1 MPALT
6 KVQATFTDPDIST
19 LGGMTDVSISSVSNG
34 QVLKYNGSNWINDS
48 ITSGSTLTI
57 QEEGTTIGSTGD
69 ATVLN
74 FVGSTVTAAGTG
86 GTKTITVTGASGSGL
101 GSLVEDTSPQLGG
114 TLDINGQSISAG
126 SSSLSITGTNADL
139 VSITRAD
146 TRGPSFKL
154 ANGESSSNH
163 ESWIN
168 LFGSVGGGTNRT
180 NMFEINAINMDSFQ
194 CNVASTGTFYWTFG
208 DPASGRELELTNAAL
223 YPSTDNGLDLGSST
237 NRWNNIYTGDIQL
250 SNEGSQNE
258 VDGSWGKW
266 TIQEG
271 QDDLFLLNR
280 RNGKKY
286 KFSLEEV
293 V

>member
-19 LGGMTDVSISSVSNG
+19 LGGMTDVSFSSVANG
-34 QVLKYNGSNWINDS
+34 HVLKYNGSNWINEALS
-48 ITSGSTLTI
+48 SGSTLTI
-57 QEEGTTIGSTGD
+57 QEEGTTIGNAGD
-69 ATVLN
+69 TTVLN
-74 FVGSTVTAAGTG
+74 FVGSTVTAQGTG
-86 GTKTITVTGASGSGL
+86 STKTITITGASGSGIA
-101 GSLVEDTSPQLGG
+101 SLVEDTTPQLGG
-114 TLDINGQSISAG
+114 NLDINGNSISAG
-126 SSSLSITGTNADL
+126 SNSLSITGTHGDL

-146 TRGPSFKL
+146 TRGPSIKL
-154 ANGESSSNH
+154 ANSATTTNH
-163 ESWIN
+163 EAWIN
-168 LFGSVGGGTNRT
+168 LFGSVGGGTNRA

-194 CNVASTGTFYWTFG
+194 CNVKSTGTFYWSFG
-208 DPASGRELELTNAAL
+208 SPDSGRELELTNAAL
-223 YPSTDNGLDLGSST
+223 YPTTDNGLDLGSST

-286 KFSLEEV
+286 KFALEEV

>member
-1 MPALT
+1 MPSLT
-6 KVQATFTDPDIST
+6 KVQATFTDPNIST
-19 LGGMTDVSISSVSNG
+19 LNGMTDVTLSSVQNG
-34 QVLKYNGSNWINDS
+34 QALVYNGSAWVNGAA
-48 ITSGSTLTI
+48 GSTLTI
-57 QEEGTTIGSTGD
+57 QEEGTALATD

-74 FVGSTVTAAGTG
+74 FVGSTVTASGTG
-86 GTKTITVTGASGSGL
+86 STKTITITGSSGTGI

-114 TLDINGQSISAG
+114 TLDINSQSISAG
-126 SSSLSITGTNADL
+126 SNTLTISGTNSNL
-139 VSITRAD
+139 ISVNRSD
-146 TRGPSFKL
+146 TTGPTIRL
-154 ANGESSSNH
+154 RNGESTTNH
-163 ESWIN
+163 EAWIN
-168 LFGSVGGGTNRT
+168 LWGSTGSGVNRS
-180 NMFEINAINMDSFQ
+180 NMMEFNGANMDAMQ
-194 CNVASTGTFYWTFG
+194 WNVSATGTFYWTCG
-208 DPASGRELELTNAAL
+208 SPSSGRELELTSAAL

-271 QDDLFLLNR
+271 ETDLFLLNR

-286 KFSLEEV
+286 KFTLEEV

>member
-6 KVQATFTDPDIST
+6 KVQATFTDPNIST
-19 LGGMTDVSISSVSNG
+19 LGGMTDVSFSSVANG
-34 QVLKYNGSNWINDS
+34 HVLKYNGSNWVNEALS
-48 ITSGSTLTI
+48 PGSTLTI

-86 GTKTITVTGASGSGL
+86 STKTITVTGASNVGI
-101 GSLVEDTSPQLGG
+101 GSLVEDTTPQLGG
-114 TLDINGQSISAG
+114 NLDINNKQLQAG
-126 SSSLSITGTNADL
+126 GNPLTLIAS
-139 VSITRAD
+139 
-146 TRGPSFKL
+146 
-154 ANGESSSNH
+154 
-163 ESWIN
+163 
-168 LFGSVGGGTNRT
+168 GSVAFNITKNDNVGPTISLTNGTTANDTSYINNWGSQGGGTNRT
-180 NMFEINAINMDSFQ
+180 NMFEINAGNMPSFQ
-194 CNVASTGTFYWTFG
+194 CNVKSAGTFYWVFG
-208 DPASGRELELTNAAL
+208 DPDGGRELELTNAAL
-223 YPSTDNGLDLGSST
+223 YPTTDNGLDLGSSS

-271 QDDLFLLNR
+271 ETDLFLLNR

-286 KFSLEEV
+286 KFALEEV

>member
-1 MPALT
+1 MPSLT

-19 LGGMTDVSISSVSNG
+19 LDGMTDVTISSASNG
-34 QVLKYNGSNWINDS
+34 QALIYNGTQWVNG
-48 ITSGSTLTI
+48 TAGTTLTI
-57 QEEGTTIGSTGD
+57 QEEGTALATD

-74 FVGSTVTAAGTG
+74 FVGSTVTASGTG
-86 GTKTITVTGASGSGL
+86 STKTITITGASSVGI

-126 SSSLSITGTNADL
+126 SNTLSITSTNANA
-139 VSITRAD
+139 VTVTRAD
-146 TRGPSFKL
+146 TTGPTVRFV
-154 ANGESSSNH
+154 NGNSSGNN
-163 ESWIN
+163 EAWIN
-168 LFGSVGGGTNRT
+168 LWGSAGSGTNRT
-180 NMFEINAINMDSFQ
+180 NMFEFNGSSMDAMQ
-194 CNVASTGTFYWTFG
+194 WNVKSTGTFYWSFG
-208 DPASGRELELTNAAL
+208 NPNGGRELELTSSAL
-223 YPSTDNGLDLGSST
+223 YPTTDNGLDLGSST

-271 QDDLFLLNR
+271 ETDLFLLNR

-286 KFSLEEV
+286 KFTLEEV

>member
-1 MPALT
+1 MPSLT
-6 KVQATFTDPDIST
+6 KVQATFTDPNIST
-19 LGGMTDVSISSVSNG
+19 LNGMTDVTLSSVQNG
-34 QVLKYNGSNWINDS
+34 QTLVYNGTAWVNDTIS
-48 ITSGSTLTI
+48 SGSTLTI
-57 QEEGTTIGSTGD
+57 QEEGTTIGSVGD

-74 FVGSTVTAAGTG
+74 FVGSTVTATGTG
-86 GTKTITVTGASGSGL
+86 NTKTITVTGASGTGI

-114 TLDINGQSISAG
+114 TLDINNKSISAG
-126 SSSLSITGTNADL
+126 SNTLTITGTNSNL
-139 VSITRAD
+139 ISVNRAD
-146 TRGPSFKL
+146 TTGPTIRLK
-154 ANGESSSNH
+154 NGESTDNH
-163 ESWIN
+163 EAWIN
-168 LFGSVGGGTNRT
+168 LWGSTGSGTNRT
-180 NMFEINAINMDSFQ
+180 NMFEINAISMDAFQ
-194 CNVASTGTFYWTFG
+194 MNVDSAGTFYWSFG
-208 DPASGRELELTNAAL
+208 GPASGRELELTSAAL

-271 QDDLFLLNR
+271 ETDLFLLNR

-286 KFSLEEV
+286 KFTLEEV

>member
-19 LGGMTDVSISSVSNG
+19 LGGMTDVSISSVANG
-34 QVLKYNGSNWINDS
+34 QVLKYNGSNWINGTLDPS
-48 ITSGSTLTI
+48 STLTI

-74 FVGSTVTAAGTG
+74 FVGSTVTAQGAGS
-86 GTKTITVTGASGSGL
+86 TKTITVTGASSVGI

-126 SSSLSITGTNADL
+126 SSSLPITGTNADL

-146 TRGPSFKL
+146 TRGPSIKL
-154 ANGESSSNH
+154 ANGESVSND

-168 LFGSVGGGTNRT
+168 LWGSVGGGANRT
-180 NMFEINAINMDSFQ
+180 NMLEINAVNMSSFQ
-194 CNVASTGTFYWTFG
+194 CNVKSTGTFYWSFG
-208 DPASGRELELTNAAL
+208 TPDSGRELELTNAAL
-223 YPSTDNGLDLGSST
+223 YPTTDNGLDLGSST

>member
-1 MPALT
+1 MPSLT
-6 KVQATFTDPDIST
+6 KVQPLLIDGSIST
-19 LGGMTDVSISSVSNG
+19 LAGMTDTAISSPSSG
-34 QVLKYNGSNWINDS
+34 QLLNYNGTSWINTTSLNMSSNTLS
-48 ITSGSTLTI
+48 ITST
-57 QEEGTTIGSTGD
+57 
-69 ATVLN
+69 
-74 FVGSTVTAAGTG
+74 
-86 GTKTITVTGASGSGL
+86 
-101 GSLVEDTSPQLGG
+101 
-114 TLDINGQSISAG
+114 NGNVI
-126 SSSLSITGTNADL
+126 SITK
-139 VSITRAD
+139 AD
-146 TRGPSFKL
+146 TTGPSLRFI
-154 ANGESSSNH
+154 NGESTTNH
-163 ESWIN
+163 EAWIN
-168 LFGSVGGGTNRT
+168 LWGSVGGGTNRT
-180 NMFEINAINMDSFQ
+180 NMLEINGANMDGFQ
-194 CNVASTGTFYWTFG
+194 CNVKSTGTFYWSFG
-208 DPASGRELELTNAAL
+208 NPASDRELELTNAAL

>member
-1 MPALT
+1 MPSLT
-6 KVQATFTDPDIST
+6 KVQATFTDPNIST
-19 LGGMTDVSISSVSNG
+19 LNGMTDVTLSSVQNN
-34 QVLKYNGSNWINDS
+34 QALVYNGSEWVNGTIS
-48 ITSGSTLTI
+48 SGSTLTI

-86 GTKTITVTGASGSGL
+86 STKTITVTGASGTGI
-101 GSLVEDTSPQLGG
+101 GSLIEDASPQLGG
-114 TLDINGQSISAG
+114 TLDINSQSISAG
-126 SSSLSITGTNADL
+126 SNTLTITGTNSNL
-139 VSITRAD
+139 ISVNRAD
-146 TRGPSFKL
+146 TTGPTIRL
-154 ANGESSSNH
+154 ANGETSTNH
-163 ESWIN
+163 EAWIN
-168 LFGSVGGGTNRT
+168 LWGSTGSGVNRS
-180 NMFEINAINMDSFQ
+180 NMFEINGVNMDGFQ
-194 CNVASTGTFYWTFG
+194 CYVKSTGTFYWAFG
-208 DPASGRELELTNAAL
+208 GPSSGRELELTSAAL

-271 QDDLFLLNR
+271 ETDLFLLNR

-286 KFSLEEV
+286 KFTLEEV

>member
-1 MPALT
+1 MPSLT
-6 KVQATFTDPDIST
+6 KVQATFTDPNIST
-19 LGGMTDVSISSVSNG
+19 LNGMTDVTLSSVQNG
-34 QVLKYNGSNWINDS
+34 QALVYNGTAWVNDTIS
-48 ITSGSTLTI
+48 SGSTLTI
-57 QEEGTTIGSTGD
+57 QEEGTTIGSAGD
-69 ATVLN
+69 ATILN

-86 GTKTITVTGASGSGL
+86 STKTITVTGASGTGI

-114 TLDINGQSISAG
+114 TLDINNKSISAG
-126 SSSLSITGTNADL
+126 SNTLTITGTNSNL
-139 VSITRAD
+139 LSVNRAD
-146 TRGPSFKL
+146 TTGPTIRFM
-154 ANGESSSNH
+154 NGESNTNH
-163 ESWIN
+163 QAWIN
-168 LFGSVGGGTNRT
+168 LWGSTGSGTNRT
-180 NMFEINAINMDSFQ
+180 NMMEFNGANMDAMQ
-194 CNVASTGTFYWTFG
+194 WNVSSTGTFYWSCG
-208 DPASGRELELTNAAL
+208 GPNGGRELELTNAAL

-271 QDDLFLLNR
+271 ETDLFLLNR

-286 KFSLEEV
+286 KFTLEEV

>member
-19 LGGMTDVSISSVSNG
+19 LGGMTDVSFSSVANG
-34 QVLKYNGSNWINDS
+34 HVLKYNGSNWINEALS
-48 ITSGSTLTI
+48 PGSTLTI

-74 FVGSTVTAAGTG
+74 FVGSTVTAVGTG
-86 GTKTITVTGASGSGL
+86 STKTITVTGASSVGI
-101 GSLVEDTSPQLGG
+101 GSLVEDTTPQLGG
-114 TLDINGQSISAG
+114 TLDINGQEISAG
-126 SSSLSITGTNADL
+126 SNPLTITA
-139 VSITRAD
+139 S
-146 TRGPSFKL
+146 
-154 ANGESSSNH
+154 
-163 ESWIN
+163 
-168 LFGSVGGGTNRT
+168 GSVSLKILKADNVGPTILLQNSTTANDSAYINNWGSSGGGTNRN
-180 NMFEINAINMDSFQ
+180 NMFEINAVSMPSFQ
-194 CNVASTGTFYWTFG
+194 CNVKSTGTFYWSFG
-208 DPASGRELELTNAAL
+208 APDSGRELELTNAAL
-223 YPSTDNGLDLGSST
+223 YPTTDNGLDLGSSSH
-237 NRWNNIYTGDIQL
+237 RWNNIYTGDIQL

-271 QDDLFLLNR
+271 ETDLFLLNR

-286 KFSLEEV
+286 KFALEEV

>member
-1 MPALT
+1 MPSLT
-6 KVQATFTDPDIST
+6 KVQATFTDPNIST
-19 LGGMTDVSISSVSNG
+19 LNGMTDVTLSSVQNG
-34 QVLKYNGSNWINDS
+34 QALVYNGTAWVNGAA
-48 ITSGSTLTI
+48 GSTLTI
-57 QEEGTTIGSTGD
+57 QEEGTPLATD

-74 FVGSTVTAAGTG
+74 FVGSTVTATGTG
-86 GTKTITVTGASGSGL
+86 GTKTITITGASGSGI
-101 GSLVEDTSPQLGG
+101 GNLVEDTTPQLGG

-126 SSSLSITGTNADL
+126 SNTLSISGTNSNL
-139 VSITRAD
+139 ISVNRAD
-146 TRGPSFKL
+146 TTGPTIRL
-154 ANGESSSNH
+154 TNGESTDNH
-163 ESWIN
+163 EAWIN
-168 LFGSVGGGTNRT
+168 LWGSTGSGTNRT
-180 NMFEINAINMDSFQ
+180 NMFEINAINMDAFQ
-194 CNVASTGTFYWTFG
+194 INVDSAGTFYWSFG
-208 DPASGRELELTNAAL
+208 GPASGRELELTSAAL

-271 QDDLFLLNR
+271 ETDLFLLNR

-286 KFSLEEV
+286 KFTLEEV

>member
-1 MPALT
+1 MPSLT

-19 LGGMTDVSISSVSNG
+19 LDGMTDVTISSASNG
-34 QVLKYNGSNWINDS
+34 QALIYNGTQWVNG
-48 ITSGSTLTI
+48 TAGTTLTI
-57 QEEGTTIGSTGD
+57 QEEGTALATD

-74 FVGSTVTAAGTG
+74 FVGSTVTASGTG
-86 GTKTITVTGASGSGL
+86 STKTITITGASNVGI

-114 TLDINGQSISAG
+114 TLDINGQSIS
-126 SSSLSITGTNADL
+126 TGTNTLAISGTNNAL
-139 VSITRAD
+139 ISVNRAD
-146 TRGPSFKL
+146 TRGPTVRFV
-154 ANGESSSNH
+154 NGESSTNNQA
-163 ESWIN
+163 WIN
-168 LFGSVGGGTNRT
+168 LWGSVGGGTNRT
-180 NMFEINAINMDSFQ
+180 NMLELNGTTMDGFQ
-194 CNVASTGTFYWTFG
+194 CNVKSTGTFYWSFG
-208 DPASGRELELTNAAL
+208 DPNGGRELELTNAAL

-271 QDDLFLLNR
+271 ETDLFLLNR

-286 KFSLEEV
+286 KFTLEEV